1 MNYQDALENVELLGI
16 KLSGSDEMVKG
27 ELFDGMRLHP
37 DSIPPGKHL
46 YWMRHDEGDMGTPVS
61 ISPKSILVNFYG
73 SFVADQKLPIAEET
87 NITYYGFE

>member
-1 MNYQDALENVELLGI
+1 MNYKDALENVELMGI

-27 ELFDGMRLHP
+27 ELFDGIRIDP
-37 DSIPPGKHL
+37 ESVPSGKHL
-46 YWMRHDEGDMGTPVS
+46 YWMRHEDVDFCVPVS

-73 SFVADQKLPIAEET
+73 SFVADQRLPIVEET